1 MAIVTMVFRKM
12 YGHWATMSLD
22 HATLLVVPFRM
33 LPSEA
38 EPDTS
43 ATRVDEERRFIR
55 DILLTRTREE
65 LANDL
70 KACGLMRQMGSDL
83 VVNAFACN
91 FRVDG
96 VINQDVSEAN
106 HLNARIY
113 DRLSFKSMTEKLEDR
128 KVIIMSSILSQREYG
143 ACLTKFKERL
153 GLSGSEDLF
162 VLVNVSLSPFT
173 SPSNFERVLAD
184 AFREVAEEEA
194 EV

>member
-1 MAIVTMVFRKM
+1 
-12 YGHWATMSLD
+12 MSLD
-22 HATLLVVPFRM
+22 HDTLLVVPFRM

-43 ATRVDEERRFIR
+43 ATRVDEERHYIR

-91 FRVDG
+91 FRVDV

-128 KVIIMSSILSQREYG
+128 KVIIMSSVLSQREYG